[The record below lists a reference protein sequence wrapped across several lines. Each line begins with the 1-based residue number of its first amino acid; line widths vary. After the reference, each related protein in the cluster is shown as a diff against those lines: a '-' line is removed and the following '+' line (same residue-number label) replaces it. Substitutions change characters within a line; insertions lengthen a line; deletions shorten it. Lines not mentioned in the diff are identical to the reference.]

1 VLVVL
6 GGCGDSGGGS
16 STSIPS
22 TSIPS
27 CDAAQIEPT
36 HRKEG
41 TCRRNK
47 QVIVV
52 VNPQSTLKLAD
63 VTVRLT
69 RPPTLDNQTYKRTG
83 TLVFTIPMQV
93 HNGTDRPQRFPAT
106 YRRGR
111 TGQLVLQLG
120 SHLYIESLRLE
131 RTYARGVTP
140 RPFVL
145 QPPIPAGATRDGS
158 VVVAFPRGLTTKPGQ
173 TLLLVTTFADAGK
186 AKTPARLGIIRLY
199 R

>member
-1 VLVVL
+1 MLVVL

-16 STSIPS
+16 STSIAS

-47 QVIVV
+47 QITVV
-52 VNPQSTLKLAD
+52 VNPQSTLRLGD

-69 RPPTLDNQTYKRTG
+69 RPPMIDDQTYKRTG
-83 TLVFTIPMQV
+83 TIVFTMPLQV
-93 HNGTDRPQRFPAT
+93 HNGTDRPQRFPAA

-120 SHLYIESLRLE
+120 SHLYVESPRLE

-140 RPFVL
+140 RPFAL

-158 VVVAFPRGLTTKPGQ
+158 VVVAFPRGLTAKPGQ
-173 TLLLVTTFADAGK
+173 TLLLVTSFADAGK
-186 AKTPARLGIIRLY
+186 TKTPERLGIIRLY
-199 R
+199 K

>member
-1 VLVVL
+1 MLVVL
-6 GGCGDSGGGS
+6 GGCGDNGGGS
-16 STSIPS
+16 STSIAN

-69 RPPTLDNQTYKRTG
+69 RPPMIDDQTYKRTG
-83 TLVFTIPMQV
+83 TLVFTIPLQV
-93 HNGTDRPQRFPAT
+93 HNGTARPQRFPAT
-106 YRRGR
+106 YRPGR

-120 SHLYIESLRLE
+120 SHLYVESLRLE

-140 RPFVL
+140 RTFAQ

-158 VVVAFPRGLTTKPGQ
+158 VVFAFPRGLTAKPGQ
-173 TLLLVTTFADAGK
+173 TLLLVTNFADAGK
-186 AKTPARLGIIRLY
+186 TKTPERLGIIRLY
-199 R
+199 K